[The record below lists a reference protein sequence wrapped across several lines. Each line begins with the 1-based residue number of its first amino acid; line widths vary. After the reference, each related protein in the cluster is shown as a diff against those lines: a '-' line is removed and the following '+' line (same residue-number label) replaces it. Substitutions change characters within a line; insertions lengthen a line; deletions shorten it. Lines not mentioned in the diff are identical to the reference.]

1 MHQETSLNAIEHNT
15 RYSMEYLGERGDG
28 GILGIL
34 FKIDEELAF
43 GFNTKSTE
51 QMRDY
56 IAGPINQAL
65 SDINYST
72 HWSLMALDSINGKL
86 DGMAAVMG
94 AVAQAPTASTSVAT
108 TAQTANSASV
118 TITNHFNG
126 PVVGGQRGLEE
137 LSDTV
142 GNIIVDR
149 LRQARIHP

>member
-1 MHQETSLNAIEHNT
+1 
-15 RYSMEYLGERGDG
+15 
-28 GILGIL
+28 
-34 FKIDEELAF
+34 
-43 GFNTKSTE
+43 
-51 QMRDY
+51 
-56 IAGPINQAL
+56 
-65 SDINYST
+65 
-72 HWSLMALDSINGKL
+72 MALDSINGKL

-94 AVAQAPTASTSVAT
+94 AVAQAPTASTTVAT